1 MIDIGRL
8 RLRLPAGYQGRAD
21 AIARLVA
28 AELRGRLGGVEGGI
42 EDLRVGPVEVAPGAD
57 DRAVAQ
63 AIAGSVADR
72 ARGALEGR

>member
-21 AIARLVA
+21 SIARLLA
-28 AELRGRLGGVEGGI
+28 TELRGRLDGVEGGI
-42 EDLRVGPVEVAPGAD
+42 DELRVGPVEVAPGTS
-57 DRAVAQ
+57 DRAMAE

-72 ARGALEGR
+72 ARAALGGE